1 MKLKIITDKGKK
13 INIPIP
19 NWFLKIG
26 INKSIQKAYSSQNE
40 NKENNALSN
49 FDLSIIA
56 DNLEELSEYKGLVV
70 VHAIEK
76 DGTEVKLIV

>member
-1 MKLKIITDKGKK
+1 MKLNITTDQGKK

-19 NWFLKIG
+19 NWLVKIG
-26 INKSIQKAYSSQNE
+26 INKSIQKAYSSQNG
-40 NKENNALSN
+40 NKDGNALSN

-56 DNLEELSEYKGLVV
+56 DNLEELSKYKGLVV
-70 VHAIEK
+70 VHAVEK

>member
-1 MKLKIITDKGKK
+1 MKLNIVYDNGKK

-19 NWFLKIG
+19 NWLVKIG
-26 INKSIQKAYSSQNE
+26 INKSIQKAYSSQKKT
-40 NKENNALSN
+40 KESNALSN

-56 DNLEELSEYKGLVV
+56 DNLDELSKYKGLVV

-76 DGTEVKLIV
+76 DGNEVKLIV

>member
-19 NWFLKIG
+19 NWLVKLG
-26 INKSIQKAYSSQNE
+26 INKSIQKAYSSQKE
-40 NKENNALSN
+40 NKESSALAN

-56 DNLEELSEYKGLVV
+56 DNLEELSKYQGLVV

>member
-1 MKLKIITDKGKK
+1 MKLKIVTDQGKK

-19 NWFLKIG
+19 NWLIRMG
-26 INKSIQKAYSSQNE
+26 INKSIQKAYSSQKDNQE
-40 NKENNALSN
+40 SNALSK

-56 DNLEELSEYKGLVV
+56 DNIEELSNYKGLVV
-70 VHAIEK
+70 LHAVEK